1 MAWPNI
7 NGYVV
12 SYTQAKKDSIQQRKM
27 FQLWHLFDV
36 SQMKKGV
43 LNQQAAVDYASKLGY
58 TFGFDAGDALSV
70 TFVGANG
77 RTTINNSGVKTYP
90 ASTLHTDM
98 YHQMAGGTTKA
109 GATIQWQGRSVSQFT
124 QPTLL
129 NRLSSQNVVLAI
141 TNLRES
147 AKFNHSISISPTKQ
161 SNTNFSFPNVH
172 GQDFDGLKSV
182 YGNINFTSGSQFWNG
197 KWKVGIQ
204 SLGRYVFVI
213 TNYIQIGKI
222 QFPASGTP
230 PRPRPQPTPPPPPPP
245 PPPPTKEV
253 VEPDPAPA
261 PTPPKAPTVVAET
274 VSDPTDIGLD
284 MDKVQIVATAGDLVE
299 GFDYPV
305 TLPAAREMP
314 GLTKDLTHARVDN
327 TAQAQAPESFD
338 GKKVAVFEINQAD
351 LVTIMDN
358 KRTLTDTG
366 KNVIIRNKETNGYR
380 FPIAYLDKEWTYNT
394 PHVNSVLEMKG
405 DKTFRISDEGKLMI
419 TLKTKYGLYS
429 YIFMPL
435 TKEEES

>member
-7 NGYVV
+7 NGYVA
-12 SYTQAKKDSIQQRKM
+12 SYTQASKDKKQDRKM

-43 LNQQAAVDYASKLGY
+43 VNQQAGLDYASKLGY
-58 TFGFDAGDALSV
+58 TFGFDAGDTLSV
-70 TFVGANG
+70 TFIGSAG
-77 RTTINNSGVKTYP
+77 RSVITNSGVKTYP
-90 ASTLHTDM
+90 ANNLQNEM

-109 GATIQWQGRSVSQFT
+109 GATIQWEGRSVGEFT

-129 NRLSSQNVVLAI
+129 NRLSRQNLVLAI
-141 TNLRES
+141 TSLRES
-147 AKFNHSISISPTKQ
+147 AKFNHSISISPKK
-161 SNTNFSFPNVH
+161 SRLANFSFPNVH
-172 GQDFDGLKSV
+172 GRDFDGLKSV
-182 YGNINFTSGSQFWNG
+182 YGTMTFTSGSQFWNG
-197 KWKVGIQ
+197 RWKVGIQ
-204 SLGRYVFVI
+204 SVGRYVFVI
-213 TNYIQIGKI
+213 TNYIQIGKTK
-222 QFPASGTP
+222 FAASGTP
-230 PRPRPQPTPPPPPPP
+230 PRARPMPVLPPPPPPP
-245 PPPPTKEV
+245 PPPKKEV
-253 VEPDPAPA
+253 VEPDPAPV
-261 PTPPKAPTVVAET
+261 PTPPKAPTVVAPS
-274 VSDPTDIGLD
+274 VSDPSDIGLD
-284 MDKVQIVATAGDLVE
+284 MTKVQIVATAGDLVE
-299 GFDYPV
+299 GLDYPV
-305 TLPAAREMP
+305 TLPAARAMP
-314 GLTKDLTHARVDN
+314 GLTKDLNHARVDN
-327 TAQAQAPESFD
+327 TAQAQAPAAYD

-394 PHVNSVLEMKG
+394 PHINAVLEMTG

-419 TLKTKYGLYS
+419 TVKTKYGLYS